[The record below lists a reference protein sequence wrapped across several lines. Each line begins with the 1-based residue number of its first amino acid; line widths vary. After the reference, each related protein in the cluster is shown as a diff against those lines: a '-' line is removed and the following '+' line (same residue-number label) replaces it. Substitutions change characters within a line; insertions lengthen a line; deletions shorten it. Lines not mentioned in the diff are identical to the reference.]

1 LDLLVAGKKEYRLS
15 SMINQE
21 MANRMRVNKTLLK
34 IAILAV
40 GVQDIGGGAASPV
53 LADIMKAMP
62 SVAPTTVM
70 LITTIPTLGQLL
82 MSFFFGK
89 LTEYFRKRSL
99 FFSASA
105 VFLAAGLGPF
115 FLNGIIPIL
124 ACRFILGLSIGV
136 FVPMGVALITDFFE
150 DPQEI
155 NQMNGLNLTVACFGG
170 MAFQMIG
177 GFLAKI
183 NWHYCFLAYLSSI
196 FVFLIVFF
204 WMPEPPKKEAA
215 ASSSK
220 GKLPGGVYGIAI
232 LYGVANMIL
241 MAIVTN
247 NAVSIVMNGYG
258 DAGTAGISLTGYTAG
273 GLIGGI
279 LFGYL
284 ARLFRQRTL
293 SLGYLIAASGFGLA
307 FVAGNATMIIV
318 GTFIVGLSMGM
329 IIPGSYE
336 KIQRTAPPALIGA
349 GIGLACSFQG
359 LGQFFQAIIYNPI
372 LKMVGGPGKPAFEIS
387 AVAFAVLFV
396 LALII
401 PSMKKGKS
409 AV

>member
-1 LDLLVAGKKEYRLS
+1 
-15 SMINQE
+15 MIKQE
-21 MANRMRVNKTLLK
+21 RKIRMRVNKTLLK

-62 SVAPTTVM
+62 AVAPTTIM

-89 LTEYFRKRSL
+89 LTEVFRKRSL
-99 FFSASA
+99 FFLASA
-105 VFLAAGLGPF
+105 VFLIAGVGPF
-115 FLNGIIPIL
+115 FLNSIVPIL
-124 ACRFILGLSIGV
+124 VCRFILGLSIGV
-136 FVPMGVALITDFFE
+136 FVPMGVALITDFFD

-183 NWHYCFLAYLSSI
+183 NWHYCFLAYFSSI
-196 FVFLIVFF
+196 VVFLIVFL
-204 WMPEPPKKEAA
+204 WMPEPQKKETS

-220 GKLPGGVYGIAI
+220 EKLPGVVYGIAI

-273 GLIGGI
+273 GLIGGL
-279 LFGYL
+279 LFGFL
-284 ARLFRQRTL
+284 ARLFKRRTL
-293 SLGYLIAASGFGLA
+293 PLGYLIAASGFGFA
-307 FVAGNATMIIV
+307 FVATNAAMIII

-336 KIQRTAPPALIGA
+336 KIQKAAPPALIGA

-359 LGQFFQAIIYNPI
+359 LGQFFQAIIYDPI
-372 LKMVGGPGKPAFEIS
+372 LK
-387 AVAFAVLFV
+387 
-396 LALII
+396 II
-401 PSMKKGKS
+401 G
-409 AV
+409 

>member
-1 LDLLVAGKKEYRLS
+1 LRIREIGYDHGKARED
-15 SMINQE
+15 NQ
-21 MANRMRVNKTLLK
+21 MRVNKTLLK

-62 SVAPTTVM
+62 AVAPTTIM

-89 LTEYFRKRSL
+89 LTEHFRKRSL
-99 FFSASA
+99 FFFASA
-105 VFLAAGLGPF
+105 VFLAAGMGPF
-115 FLNGIIPIL
+115 FLDSIVTIL
-124 ACRFILGLSIGV
+124 VCRFILGLSIGV

-150 DPQEI
+150 DSQEI
-155 NQMNGLNLTVACFGG
+155 NQMNGLNLTVACLGG

-196 FVFLIVFF
+196 VVFLIVFL
-204 WMPEPPKKEAA
+204 WMPEPPKKKTA

-220 GKLPGGVYGIAI
+220 QKLPGVVYGIAI
-232 LYGVANMIL
+232 LYGIANMIL

-279 LFGYL
+279 IFGFL

-293 SLGYLIAASGFGLA
+293 SLGYLIAALGFGLA
-307 FVAGNATMIIV
+307 FIATNAMMIIV

-336 KIQRTAPPALIGA
+336 RIQKAAPPALIGA
-349 GIGLACSFQG
+349 GIGIACAFQG
-359 LGQFFQAIIYNPI
+359 LGQFFQAIIYDPI
-372 LKMVGGPGKPAFEIS
+372 LKIVGGPGKPAFEIS
-387 AVAFAVLFV
+387 AVAFAVLFI

-401 PSMKKGKS
+401 PSLNRAKA
-409 AV
+409 AVQHPTA